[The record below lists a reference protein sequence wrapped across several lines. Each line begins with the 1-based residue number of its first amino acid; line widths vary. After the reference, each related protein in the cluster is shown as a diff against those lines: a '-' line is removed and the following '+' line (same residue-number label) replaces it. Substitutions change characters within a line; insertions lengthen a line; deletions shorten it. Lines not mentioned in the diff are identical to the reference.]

1 MTPAGR
7 EHGAVGTPLIPDP
20 TAGTARPGPDDGP
33 LAELLRPFVIV
44 AVLVAAMWVEEVA
57 DLVLPGGQ
65 PLNGWGVR
73 PRSLR
78 GLLGIPLMPF
88 LHDGFRHL
96 FGNTVPFLVMGC
108 AIASGSVARFFRVAA
123 IVGVTAGVGVWL
135 FARGGTVHIGAS
147 GLVFGFLTY
156 LLARG
161 VIARKVTW
169 ILGGLVVL
177 VVYGGILWGLLP
189 TPGVSWTGH
198 VFGAAGGV
206 LAAWILHRR
215 TPDTAL

>member
-1 MTPAGR
+1 M
-7 EHGAVGTPLIPDP
+7 GTPLIPDP
-20 TAGTARPGPDDGP
+20 ATGPAARDSDDGAV
-33 LAELLRPFVIV
+33 AELVRPFVIV
-44 AVLVAAMWVEEVA
+44 AVVVAVMWVGEIV
-57 DLVLPGGQ
+57 DLLLPGGQ
-65 PLNGWGVR
+65 PLNDLGVR
-73 PRSLR
+73 PRSGR

-96 FGNTVPFLVMGC
+96 FGNTLPFLVMGA
-108 AIASGSVARFFRVAA
+108 AIASGSVARFVRVAV
-123 IVGVTAGVGVWL
+123 IVGITSGIGVWL

-147 GLVFGFLTY
+147 GVVFGFLTY

-169 ILGGLVVL
+169 ILGGVVTL

-206 LAAWILHRR
+206 LAAWVLHRR

>member
-1 MTPAGR
+1 MVV
-7 EHGAVGTPLIPDP
+7 VGTPLIPDP
-20 TAGTARPGPDDGP
+20 TAGPARPDPDDGP
-33 LAELLRPFVIV
+33 LAELLRPFVVV
-44 AVLVAAMWVEEVA
+44 ALVVAAMWVEEVV
-57 DLVLPGGQ
+57 DLVPGT
-65 PLNGWGVR
+65 PFDRWGIR
-73 PRSLR
+73 PRTPG

-108 AIASGSVARFFRVAA
+108 AIASGSIGRFLRVVA
-123 IVGVTAGVGVWL
+123 IVGVTAGLGVWL
-135 FARGGTVHIGAS
+135 FARSGTVHVGAS

-198 VFGAAGGV
+198 AFGAVGGV
-206 LAAWILHRR
+206 LAAWVLHRR
-215 TPDTAL
+215 TPDAVL

>member
-1 MTPAGR
+1 MV
-7 EHGAVGTPLIPDP
+7 AVGTPLLPDP
-20 TAGTARPGPDDGP
+20 TAGPARPDPDEGP
-33 LAELLRPFVIV
+33 LADLLRPFLIV
-44 AVLVAAMWVEEVA
+44 GLVVAAMWAEEIV

-65 PLNGWGVR
+65 PLNRWGIR
-73 PRSLR
+73 PRSGR
-78 GLLGIPLMPF
+78 GLLGIPLAPF

-96 FGNTVPFLVMGC
+96 FGNTLPFLVMGC
-108 AIASGSVARFFRVAA
+108 VIASGSVARFARVAA
-123 IVGVTAGVGVWL
+123 IVGITAGMGVWL

-177 VVYGGILWGLLP
+177 VVYGGILWGLFP

-198 VFGAAGGV
+198 VFGAVGGV
-206 LAAWILHRR
+206 LAAWILHHR
-215 TPDTAL
+215 TPDTAI

>member
-1 MTPAGR
+1 V
-7 EHGAVGTPLIPDP
+7 GAPLIPDP
-20 TAGTARPGPDDGP
+20 TTGPARPEPHEGPVAD
-33 LAELLRPFVIV
+33 LLRPFVIV
-44 AVLVAAMWVEEVA
+44 AVVVAVMWAEELV
-57 DLVLPGGQ
+57 DLILPGGQ
-65 PLNGWGVR
+65 PLNDLGVR
-73 PRSLR
+73 PRTGR

-96 FGNTVPFLVMGC
+96 FGNTLPFLVMGG
-108 AIASGSVARFFRVAA
+108 AIASGSVARFARVAA
-123 IVGVTAGVGVWL
+123 IVGVTSGAGVWL

-147 GLVFGFLTY
+147 GVVFGFLTY

-161 VIARKVTW
+161 VIARKVAW